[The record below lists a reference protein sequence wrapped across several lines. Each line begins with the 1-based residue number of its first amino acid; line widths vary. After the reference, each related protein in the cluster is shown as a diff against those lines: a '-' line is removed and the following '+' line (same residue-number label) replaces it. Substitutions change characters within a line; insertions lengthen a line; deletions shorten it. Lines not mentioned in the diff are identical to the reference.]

1 MYGEL
6 IEYHA
11 LNSLY
16 GQNENNMFLD
26 LNQLQEDMGLKD
38 TFDLS
43 SLPAYPTHL
52 QARRLYAKK
61 LSLYLKE
68 GTTEVETLDHTASL
82 VESSTSTEIS
92 PSLTGSDSSS
102 PREVSPKDFHHIM
115 STESFLETQ
124 SSEQY
129 QEPHLCVTAE
139 PTAIDQDPSETTA
152 LPDSGFSTNP
162 VADNPLLDL
171 QEDPLFSGL
180 ESTVPSSQDF
190 IGFELAGSE
199 MADSSIPAGGHRS
212 RSTVRSRKRKSRHS
226 SSDSSSPS
234 SVRGRSSN
242 KQPDQSET
250 LSQILS
256 LLSQMSQ
263 GNKPPQAERPV
274 QAQPQP
280 QAERPVQ
287 IRPQLQTE
295 RPVQTQPQLQA
306 ERPVQIRQPQ
316 TERES
321 QFQHPR
327 SVSIQERAS
336 PSADTSV
343 ASGPARRD
351 SLTSE
356 LSPDP
361 DFFSDDNHEVS
372 GSDEDDDPPLFGT
385 HLTRESFDKAVEVV
399 RRQPGFEDVQQP
411 TEDQGRKSKLS
422 LNRPTPDK
430 RPLMP
435 VDVECEDR
443 LKAASTS
450 RKWTPFPRKQTSE
463 FRVDEREWNACFRTP
478 PIPTGAVDHL
488 RNAGAMDAKGRYR
501 SAPSKKSEKALS
513 GMDKAARAGMKFS
526 SALLLVAEV
535 LMKSFRQDV
544 SRRDTGAVVNI
555 LGPLSRLIFDQF
567 ARIAVRSVQER
578 RDLLLE
584 SLSWPTQDI
593 KRRFLDL
600 PLEGKDIFGGRFD
613 EHLQTEVK
621 RRKDLKK
628 ADFRLPAAS
637 SRRRS
642 PDFRRSSRPSQP
654 RSSGSSDRRRI
665 ICKLKPIFTAQFH
678 PEHEGGPTDT
688 EVSKV
693 LVLGSGGILIGHAGE
708 FNYSGS
714 QAIKAL
720 KALALSS
727 QVLIEKSL
735 LGWKELEYEVVRDA
749 ADNCVTVCNMENLV
763 RHCHE

>member
-1 MYGEL
+1 MDPGPSSSQPRCQKCKRFL
-6 IEYHA
+6 PTADWDSH
-11 LNSLY
+11 SLCP
-16 GQNENNMFLD
+16 NCRPCSLD
-26 LNQLQEDMGLKD
+26 NRCDVCRSWSVEWDWLVQRTASRGK
-38 TFDLS
+38 T
-43 SLPAYPTHL
+43 PAKG
-52 QARRLYAKK
+52 AKK
-61 LSLYLKE
+61 KKK
-68 GTTEVETLDHTASL
+68 GATAPLDAKSSPGHSGRPRGGARVTARKPAIQSAKKKTGSSRK
-82 VESSTSTEIS
+82 VPTPAAPTDAQSSPADGDSIVRVGRTATQPTATESS
-92 PSLTGSDSSS
+92 
-102 PREVSPKDFHHIM
+102 
-115 STESFLETQ
+115 
-124 SSEQY
+124 
-129 QEPHLCVTAE
+129 
-139 PTAIDQDPSETTA
+139 AIGQDPSEITA

-162 VADNPLLDL
+162 VADNPLLDP

-199 MADSSIPAGGHRS
+199 MADSSVPAGGHRS
-212 RSTVRSRKRKSRHS
+212 RSTVRSRKRKRCHS

-234 SVRGRSSN
+234 SVRGRSSD

-263 GNKPPQAERPV
+263 GNKPTQAERPV
-274 QAQPQP
+274 QTQPQP

-295 RPVQTQPQLQA
+295 RPVQTQSQLQA
-306 ERPVQIRQPQ
+306 ERPVRIRQPQ

-385 HLTRESFDKAVEVV
+385 DLTRESFDKAVEVV
-399 RRQPGFEDVQQP
+399 RRQLGFEDVQQP

-613 EHLQTEVK
+613 EHLQVEVK

-628 ADFRLPAAS
+628 ADFRLPAAF

-654 RSSGSSDRRRI
+654 RSSGSSDRRRSD
-665 ICKLKPIFTAQFH
+665 H
-678 PEHEGGPTDT
+678 PFRRRPSIRND
-688 EVSKV
+688 
-693 LVLGSGGILIGHAGE
+693 
-708 FNYSGS
+708 
-714 QAIKAL
+714 
-720 KALALSS
+720 S
-727 QVLIEKSL
+727 QVP
-735 LGWKELEYEVVRDA
+735 GRQTPFNRPARDS
-749 ADNCVTVCNMENLV
+749 T
-763 RHCHE
+763 RGRGRGRFQKP